1 MGGRRHARHAGLLAP
16 HAQHGQRLCGQCQQ
30 TLHTSHGHPLPHVQL
45 AAQRRRLAGRIR
57 AAVRRSANVYD
68 LPPGTEMGGELP
80 RQHRLESLQ
89 LSPDRATNTLR
100 YDRGAARLPRLL
112 RRPRARPLR
121 YLLRCPDAQAYAQ
134 RQVGS
139 RSASL
144 RLPLQRGGELRHRG
158 RLSPRQSGGGIG
170 RRSLVAFAGVVSR
183 TRPQPPSGHCG
194 ARRRLWPLAVV
205 VVSYT
210 QVGRRP
216 PVGAF
221 RGSHQR
227 MGEPRLV
234 GLLAAADG
242 PRGERHRESLF
253 QQQPQQHAWLGL
265 CTRRDQV
272 SHPARTLHRHCRSA
286 RDLLELQSR
295 TAHQPSRL
303 RRLHPHSQPRHHAT
317 PGHRTLFAVAL
328 L

>member
-1 MGGRRHARHAGLLAP
+1 MGGRGHARHVGLLAP
-16 HAQHGQRLCGQCQQ
+16 HAQHGQRLCGQRQQ
-30 TLHTSHGHPLPHVQL
+30 TLHASHGHPLPHVQL

-80 RQHRLESLQ
+80 WQHRFEPLL
-89 LSPDRATNTLR
+89 LPPHRATNTIR
-100 YDRGAARLPRLL
+100 HDRGAARLPRLL

-139 RSASL
+139 WSASL
-144 RLPLQRGGELRHRG
+144 RLPLERGGELRHRG
-158 RLSPRQSGGGIG
+158 RLSPRQSGGGSR
-170 RRSLVAFAGVVSR
+170 RRSLVAFAGVVLR
-183 TRPQPPSGHCG
+183 TRPQPPSGHRG
-194 ARRRLWPLAVV
+194 ACRRLWPLAVV

-234 GLLAAADG
+234 GLFAAADG
-242 PRGERHRESLF
+242 PRGERHRQPLF
-253 QQQPQQHAWLGL
+253 QQ
-265 CTRRDQV
+265 
-272 SHPARTLHRHCRSA
+272 
-286 RDLLELQSR
+286 
-295 TAHQPSRL
+295 
-303 RRLHPHSQPRHHAT
+303 
-317 PGHRTLFAVAL
+317 
-328 L
+328 